1 MHLTKC
7 KENITKA
14 YFTIHKWSFKID
26 NSGLAKVR
34 AHASNDG
41 HKYIV
46 KVISGTTAQRTTV
59 ISNGNKILVDIKKNI
74 LLSTEDQVIYAE
86 PLQVLD
92 CVPSNYSF
100 TNANT
105 NI

>member
-1 MHLTKC
+1 M
-7 KENITKA
+7 
-14 YFTIHKWSFKID
+14 
-26 NSGLAKVR
+26 
-34 AHASNDG
+34 
-41 HKYIV
+41 
-46 KVISGTTAQRTTV
+46 

-92 CVPSNYSF
+92 CVQSNYSI

-105 NI
+105 NNEKFKQIFPDSPNVNFNKMNTILRNIQNILNNRF